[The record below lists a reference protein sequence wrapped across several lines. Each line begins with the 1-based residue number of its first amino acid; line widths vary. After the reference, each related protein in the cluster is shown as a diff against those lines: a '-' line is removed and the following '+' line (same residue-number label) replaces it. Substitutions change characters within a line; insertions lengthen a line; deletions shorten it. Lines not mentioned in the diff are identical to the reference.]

1 MPISASFTRRDSIR
15 LILGTTACLTSGT
28 ALSQAVA
35 YPSRP
40 VRIIVPFTAGGTT
53 DIFARLVGDKVS
65 QALGQQFVIDNRG
78 GAGGNIGADAVAKAE
93 PDGYTLVMGTV
104 GTHAINASLYARMP
118 YDALNDFVPVAYAA
132 GVPNLMVVNPKN
144 VKATSVQEFVTE
156 AKASQ
161 RKFNMA

>member
-65 QALGQQFVIDNRG
+65 QALGQQFIIDNRG
-78 GAGGNIGADAVAKAE
+78 GAGGENWAEARCQGGAGGGNPGVGAVGAD
-93 PDGYTLVMGTV
+93 
-104 GTHAINASLYARMP
+104 
-118 YDALNDFVPVAYAA
+118 
-132 GVPNLMVVNPKN
+132 
-144 VKATSVQEFVTE
+144 
-156 AKASQ
+156 
-161 RKFNMA
+161 

>member
-65 QALGQQFVIDNRG
+65 QALGQ
-78 GAGGNIGADAVAKAE
+78 
-93 PDGYTLVMGTV
+93 
-104 GTHAINASLYARMP
+104 
-118 YDALNDFVPVAYAA
+118 
-132 GVPNLMVVNPKN
+132 
-144 VKATSVQEFVTE
+144 
-156 AKASQ
+156 
-161 RKFNMA
+161 